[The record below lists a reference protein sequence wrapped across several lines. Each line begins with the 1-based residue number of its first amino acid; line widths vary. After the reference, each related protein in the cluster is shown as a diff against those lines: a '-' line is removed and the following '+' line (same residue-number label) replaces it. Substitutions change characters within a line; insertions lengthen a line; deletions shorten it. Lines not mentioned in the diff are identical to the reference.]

1 MEDDDKCIILKKKE
15 YKELLEKASDNK
27 PDYIDICLYASRYDD
42 RVVSSLDFSNKLNS
56 QIRRLVKSL
65 ENKMRKRED
74 DIKKEAYEFLANL
87 TWRERRK
94 LLKRYE

>member
-1 MEDDDKCIILKKKE
+1 MEDNDKCIILKKNE
-15 YKELLEKASDNK
+15 YKELLEKANGNE
-27 PDYIDICLYASRYDD
+27 PDYIEICLYASRYDD

-74 DIKKEAYEFLANL
+74 DIRKEAYEFLANL

-94 LLKRYE
+94 FLKRYE

>member
-1 MEDDDKCIILKKKE
+1 MEDNGKCIILKRKE
-15 YKELLEKASDNK
+15 YKELLEKANRNK
-27 PDYIDICLYASRYDD
+27 PDYIEICLYASRYDD
-42 RVVSSLDFSNKLNS
+42 RVVSNLDFSNKLS
-56 QIRRLVKSL
+56 LQLRRLTKSL
-65 ENKMRKRED
+65 ENKMRKRDD

>member
-1 MEDDDKCIILKKKE
+1 MEDNDKCIILKKNE
-15 YKELLEKASDNK
+15 YKELLEKANENK

-42 RVVSSLDFSNKLNS
+42 RVVSNLDFSNKLS
-56 QIRRLVKSL
+56 LQLRRLIKSL
-65 ENKMRKRED
+65 ENKMRKRDD

-94 LLKRYE
+94 FLKQYE